1 MMSAERTA
9 FRALV
14 VDDSRSICELIRRTL
29 EDQLAIPTVV
39 VGTQAEAREVL
50 QESAAEFFIALL
62 DLNLPDAP
70 NGEVVDMVQE
80 FSVPSIVLI
89 GDYSASRLQEFRQR
103 DIIDYVIKR
112 NLSEIEY
119 LVETVERLDRN
130 FGRTVLLVDD
140 AVSSRQY
147 MRQMLERQNL
157 TVREANNGEEALNL
171 LKTSE
176 PPEMIVTDFN
186 MPNMNGDEFIYH
198 ARQKFARNEVAII
211 GISASEERETSI
223 RLLKAGANDFLSRP
237 FSMEEFLCRVNRN
250 LDSIAGFR
258 KMRDL
263 AERDFLTGL
272 HNRLYLF
279 GAGEAL
285 LQKCHARSASAAVAV
300 LDIDFFKRVNDTHG
314 HDVGDLALKHIARL
328 LVDELSDVD
337 VISRTGGEEFCVL
350 HCDSDRAALAARMD
364 LLRQC
369 IEASPLIHDQLTLPL
384 TVSVGVV
391 ASQDATLD
399 AMITASDAALYRAKE
414 NGRNRVEVA
423 D

>member
-384 TVSVGVV
+384 TVSIGVV

>member
-186 MPNMNGDEFIYH
+186 MPKMNGDEFIYH

-384 TVSVGVV
+384 TVSIGVV